1 MSALV
6 KFLPSG
12 NYFQNFKTIGTT
24 MVSFDY
30 CDRRRGGQVAR
41 RYLITFEKDSLKV
54 VDIMAISANGG
65 RVEHFKTCRMIE
77 TAKGLI
83 RKARI
88 EAFEAE
94 FGAEIEALQAE
105 KAKKEEEKKSVRNKS
120 ITLALFVIAFALMVA
135 LAWFK
140 PGYALA
146 LIFVVLL
153 WGIIDLIAGNAIS
166 TMELWVKEQFKQ
178 LNK

>member
-54 VDIMAISANGG
+54 VDIMAISANEG
-65 RVEHFKTCRMIE
+65 RVEHFSTCKMLE

-105 KAKKEEEKKSVRNKS
+105 KAKKEEEKKAAERAENIV
-120 ITLALFVIAFALMVA
+120 LAL
-135 LAWFK
+135 
-140 PGYALA
+140 
-146 LIFVVLL
+146 LISAFVVLGVL
-153 WGIIDLIAGNAIS
+153 VWKESVYAFVI
-166 TMELWVKEQFKQ
+166 LWVIPLSMLCVFTATAASVRLYLWIKEQLTK
-178 LNK
+178 

>member
-1 MSALV
+1 MSASLV

-12 NYFQNFKTIGTT
+12 NFFRNFKVIGTT

-30 CDRRRGGQVAR
+30 CDRRRNGQVAR
-41 RYLITFEKDSLKV
+41 RYLITFEQNGYGV
-54 VDIMAISANGG
+54 VDIMAVSAAEG

-94 FGAEIEALQAE
+94 FEAEIEALQAE
-105 KAKKEEEKKSVRNKS
+105 KAKKEEEKKAAERAENIV
-120 ITLALFVIAFALMVA
+120 LAL
-135 LAWFK
+135 
-140 PGYALA
+140 
-146 LIFVVLL
+146 LISAFVVLGVL
-153 WGIIDLIAGNAIS
+153 VWNESVYAFVI
-166 TMELWVKEQFKQ
+166 LWVIPLSMLCVFTATAASVRLYLWIKEQLTK
-178 LNK
+178 